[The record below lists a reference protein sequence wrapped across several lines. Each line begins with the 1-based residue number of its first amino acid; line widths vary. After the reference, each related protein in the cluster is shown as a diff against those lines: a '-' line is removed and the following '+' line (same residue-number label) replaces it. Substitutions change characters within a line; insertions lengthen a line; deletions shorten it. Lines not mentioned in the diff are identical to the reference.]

1 MSISNATQLEAIDLD
16 LLTAVTGGDGWSDY
30 KDRLSQDWKDTSNR
44 ASEAVK
50 YNAVNGN
57 WNAGKFADNAA
68 GTLYNGA
75 KMAIDAVP
83 ILGPAITN
91 RL

>member
-1 MSISNATQLEAIDLD
+1 MHSTNIDTLQTIDLD
-16 LLTAVTGGDGWSDY
+16 SLTAVNGGDGWDDY
-30 KDRLSQDWKDTSNR
+30 KSRVAQDAHDTANR
-44 ASEAVK
+44 FNQAVK

-57 WNAGKFADNAA
+57 WNAGKFFDNLG
-68 GTLYNGA
+68 GTFYNGA
-75 KMAIDAVP
+75 KTAIDAVP